1 VDILVP
7 LLSDLAVI
15 GVILVLGGLFSRL
28 LLGPDQKLAVLSLS
42 FPLGGGLLTWI
53 VFLLAW
59 LGIPDLNSSIL
70 IAIGIMLLIAWRFGS
85 YIHVSE
91 LWTNVINAV
100 GRLRERRPTS
110 LSAILFWLTVGI
122 ISISALVISVGRSY
136 SVWDAVAFWSIKAYG
151 MAQDNSMF
159 SVVNWGGHGLTYP
172 LNIPILISIFRMSS
186 GDILPGSK
194 LIFPF
199 YYFSILLGS
208 YRFWNKIGVR
218 PARSRLGILFLASIP
233 IIFEFATV
241 GYSNLPVGCFLALGV
256 LWGIE
261 GIYFARTD
269 FQLVSGILLGLA
281 AWTRPEGIAYSLTG
295 LLVLI
300 LISAVSKKGR
310 VYFNSFV
317 LPVLFIGGSWII
329 FYSTHGGGGS
339 QAMGGVGA
347 ALTSVMNGEL
357 NLSAII
363 TIGKFSIKNLFSIG
377 VWGLLYPI
385 SAVLVVV
392 GIWHHRAK
400 TNIFFWACFFTSL
413 SFGVFT
419 AILFYVGQFQSGQEF
434 LQGWLTRGFARSMI
448 PSGILLGVMC
458 ISFFNEDDEQITP

>member
-1 VDILVP
+1 
-7 LLSDLAVI
+7 
-15 GVILVLGGLFSRL
+15 
-28 LLGPDQKLAVLSLS
+28 
-42 FPLGGGLLTWI
+42 
-53 VFLLAW
+53 
-59 LGIPDLNSSIL
+59 
-70 IAIGIMLLIAWRFGS
+70 
-85 YIHVSE
+85 
-91 LWTNVINAV
+91 VINAV
-100 GRLRERRPTS
+100 GRLQDRRPTS
-110 LSAILFWLTVGI
+110 LLAILFWLIVGI

-151 MAQDNSMF
+151 MALENSLF
-159 SVVNWGGHGLTYP
+159 SAVNWGGHGLTYP

-218 PARSRLGILFLASIP
+218 SARSRIGILFLASIP

-261 GIYFARTD
+261 GIYFARSD
-269 FQLVSGILLGLA
+269 FQLVSGTLLGLA
-281 AWTRPEGIAYSLTG
+281 AWTRPEGIAYSLIG
-295 LLVLI
+295 LIVLI

-317 LPVLFIGGSWII
+317 LPVLLIGGSWII
-329 FYSTHGGGGS
+329 FYSLHGGGGS

-347 ALTSVMNGEL
+347 ALTSVMNGEF

-363 TIGKFSIKNLFSIG
+363 SIGKFSIKNLFTIG

-385 SAVLVVV
+385 SVVLVVV
-392 GIWHHRAK
+392 GIWPRRAK
-400 TNIFFWACFFTSL
+400 SNIFFWACFFSSI
-413 SFGVFT
+413 SFGVVT
-419 AILFYVGQFQSGQEF
+419 AMLFYVGQFQLGQEF
-434 LQGWLTRGFARSMI
+434 LQGWLSRGFARAMI
-448 PSGILLGVMC
+448 PSGLLLSVMC
-458 ISFFNEDDEQITP
+458 ITFFVDNDE